1 MILFAVAIPFSLL
14 TQYFAERKQSVVFTL
29 VFSILFPLLSI
40 PIYRKFSLSFEF
52 YYFAFLLL
60 VLMGIAYVDFLTEGI
75 PQLYTHTGIVLGV
88 IFSYFTKFPGLKSSL
103 WGAGIGLVTFGI
115 LKLISDMMMRKESFG
130 LGDIKLL
137 TMIGAFGGPYL
148 LLVGIVGGSF
158 IGLIYAMWR
167 ILKTG
172 EKRVPFGPF
181 ISLAAYLGIIFRPEI
196 LKFLQKILVS

>member
-40 PIYRKFSLSFEF
+40 PIYRKFSHSFEF

-158 IGLIYAMWR
+158 IGLIYAIWR